1 MKAVDVQFKMTER
14 KKEMLEKSWAKDFA
28 ERLFPIIDERIFSPL
43 YGKKASSPNE
53 SVKVMVGALVLKELL
68 GMADAELLESAM
80 LDLRFS
86 YALHAADIEEYL
98 LNEKELSSFRLRC
111 HTHEIM
117 TGKDLIRECV
127 MELSKEMENLTKK
140 YSKMIPLEAPKVA
153 SNIKNLS
160 RLEFL
165 YTCVS
170 NLVAWIRSH
179 GGEVLLSGYERY
191 FDSAGYHEF
200 IYHTHSDEIDL
211 IREEVLKDAENLTI
225 LCDNGDYDMVSEYQ
239 LLIRVLLEEAVP
251 AEKAPV
257 SPKNKEHREHS
268 QVIKEDKV
276 SSITKELMDMLSLEE
291 ESLATPAESINTP
304 TKINGL
310 GRYGGYLKITAV
322 LLTFTSAIAI
332 AAAKLKPME
341 AGSFPSGQILYD
353 ASHDIKGAFDQL
365 KNKDQKAQ
373 IATDVDTMK
382 KVVAINFL
390 GSSNSKTNDTALKL
404 LSENGQK
411 ATFMVSG
418 MTAAEDTDFI
428 LKIKE
433 QGNEIGSSGLKGE
446 KELENLS
453 QEKLIENLAKANRIL
468 YQITGE
474 TPKLLQGTL
483 PHSSKELL
491 EAASACGFEYVVESR
506 KYLNYQSFTSYEQA
520 LDYVKGL
527 KWGSIVTI
535 KMSGILNEAE
545 YGKQVEEISTQ
556 EDGDNPIHEEAEK
569 EKGNKSEEEHLI
581 QVIGWLSK
589 ALKETGFQTAFAQEI
604 PKYQDQDFAMDF
616 SALRE
621 KNQGKLSPIYSSGSI
636 NGDIGLTFRGIGSKE
651 NLDKILLLLKENN
664 RKATFFITGK
674 ELEECEDSVKE
685 IIAQGHEIGNGGLT
699 GKDLSDM
706 DFSSICFEIYKN
718 DKLLKEKYGV
728 VTKLFMPVYAKYND
742 LVREA
747 ASALSY
753 DVVTYTK
760 NPMAAERSPE
770 EIKAYFKKGIRKGEI
785 VHFRLDVSDDVEE
798 AVEYVLGYL
807 GNKNYKVSFLQ
818 EMINNMHDTSRIL
831 PPASASSREAAG
843 SAIDFNQVRVNNQGR
858 KAETV
863 YTVHSTSQELSFTF
877 SGISRTEVLYDVLE
891 KMDQIQG
898 KGTFFVTEEEIAQN
912 KEEIRQI
919 LNRGHEIGLC
929 LTGKSGDSFKSVYQS
944 LINMQEKLNKEFGVQ
959 PVLVRYPYDA
969 QITSEMSEAIAS
981 AGCTVVWQDLSM
993 ANSKVGSDGTLEAVL
1008 SSSFHAGNIS
1018 ARRGYIVYF
1027 RMDYYNDKSLIGNLL
1042 LDVYKNRVQTISFED
1057 GVENNGS
1064 QYRIVS
1070 VGQLRNS
1077 PGIYQYPVKEADYK
1091 TGVGDI
1097 TPGHMA
1103 WFSEAEKF
1111 EIMKKRYV
1119 GNPDYS
1125 DENVLP
1131 GFSQGELKLID
1142 ITGRFTNEKV
1152 LFLTIDDW
1160 GSDKPI
1166 NQILYVLRKYGVK
1179 ASFHVRTNRIE
1190 ENPNLLRSIA
1200 EEGHD
1205 IGTHTDGHLPYAIY
1219 DEIKS
1224 RREKRPFYN
1233 SLTSQV
1239 EAERMADLALSY
1251 KKLCSVVGDVSAN
1264 GKPVLTKIFRPPTLA
1279 MSKNGMESIF
1289 DMGFE
1294 YIVSGD
1300 FSSHDYEAKT
1310 PRQLAD
1316 ELLKGIKRGD
1326 GSRYSLRN
1334 GSVMVLHM
1342 SDDSNVPSADPD
1354 ITAKALDLVIP
1365 ELINQGYR
1373 FDKVSN
1379 YLTKPL
1385 EKRATPAEAAVAET
1399 KIATASELNRDDK
1412 QDESSSQ

>member
-1 MKAVDVQFKMTER
+1 MNVDDVQFKMTER
-14 KKEMLEKSWAKDFA
+14 KKEILEKSWAKDFA

-43 YGKKASSPNE
+43 YGRKASGPNE

-127 MELSKEMENLTKK
+127 MELSQEMENLTKK
-140 YSKMIPLEAPKVA
+140 YSRMIPLDAPMVA

-170 NLVAWIRSH
+170 NLVAWIRRH
-179 GGEVLLSGYERY
+179 GGEVLLAGFERY
-191 FDSAGYHEF
+191 FDCADYNEF
-200 IYHTHSDEIDL
+200 IYHTHSEDINV
-211 IREEVLKDAENLTI
+211 RMQEVLSDAEKLSI
-225 LCDNGDYDMVSEYQ
+225 LCDSGDYDMVSEYQ
-239 LLIRVLLEEAVP
+239 LLIRVLLEEAVQG
-251 AEKAPV
+251 EEAPV
-257 SPKNKEHREHS
+257 SPKTREHGGIPE
-268 QVIKEDKV
+268 VIKEDKV
-276 SSITKELMDMLSLEE
+276 SAITKELMEILSVEE
-291 ESLATPAESINTP
+291 EALVPPVDSIKTPR
-304 TKINGL
+304 KISGL
-310 GRYGGYLKITAV
+310 GRYGGYLKITA
-322 LLTFTSAIAI
+322 LLLSFTSVVAIAG
-332 AAAKLKPME
+332 AKLKPME
-341 AGSFPSGQILYD
+341 AGSFSTGQALYD
-353 ASHDIKGAFDQL
+353 ASQDIKGALDQL
-365 KNKDQKAQ
+365 KNEDQEAR

-390 GSSNSKTNDTALKL
+390 GTSDSKTNDKALKL

-411 ATFMVSG
+411 ATFMISG
-418 MTAAEDTDFI
+418 ITAAEDTDFI

-433 QGNEIGSSGLKGE
+433 KGNEIGSSGLKGE
-446 KELENLS
+446 KELEKLP
-453 QEKLIENLAKANRIL
+453 QEKLIENLAKANHIL
-468 YQITGE
+468 HQITGE
-474 TPKLLQGTL
+474 RPKVLQGTL
-483 PHSSKELL
+483 PNSSKEFL
-491 EAASACGFEYVVESR
+491 EAASACGYEYVVESR
-506 KYLNYQSFTSYEQA
+506 KFLNYQSFSSYEQA

-545 YGKQVEEISTQ
+545 YGKKVEEISTQ
-556 EDGDNPIHEEAEK
+556 EDGDHSFNESEEREK
-569 EKGNKSEEEHLI
+569 DNKSEKERLI
-581 QVIGWLSK
+581 QVIDWFTK
-589 ALKETGFQTAFAQEI
+589 ALKETGYQTAFAQEI
-604 PKYQDQDFAMDF
+604 PQYQDEDFAMDF
-616 SALRE
+616 SQLRE
-621 KNQGKLSPIYSSGSI
+621 KNGGKLSEIYSMGGRD
-636 NGDIGLTFRGIGSKE
+636 GDVGLTFRGIGSQE
-651 NLDKILLLLKENN
+651 NLEKILLLLKENN

-674 ELEECEDSVKE
+674 ELEECEDRVKE

-706 DFSSICFEIYKN
+706 DFSSICFEIYKT

-728 VTKLFMPVYAKYND
+728 DTKLFMPVYAKYND

-753 DVVTYTK
+753 DLVTYSK
-760 NPMAAERSPE
+760 NPMTEGRSAE
-770 EIKAYFKKGIRKGEI
+770 EIKTYFKKGISKGEI
-785 VHFRLDVSDDVEE
+785 VHLRLDVSDDVEE
-798 AVEYVLGYL
+798 AAEYVLAYL
-807 GNKNYKVSFLQ
+807 DKKNYRVSFLQ
-818 EMINNMHDTSRIL
+818 EMIDKTQYTSNT
-831 PPASASSREAAG
+831 PAPAPSGEAAV
-843 SAIDFNQVRVNNQGR
+843 SIDFDKIRRDNQGR
-858 KAETV
+858 QAESV

-877 SGISRTEVLYDVLE
+877 SGISRTEVLYDVLD

-898 KGTFFVTEEEIAQN
+898 KGTFFVTGEEIDQN

-919 LNRGHEIGLC
+919 LGRGHEIGLC
-929 LTGKSGDSFKSVYQS
+929 LTGRSGNDFKSVYQS
-944 LINMQEKLNKEFGVQ
+944 LTGMQEKLNKEFGVQ
-959 PVLVRYPYDA
+959 PVLARYPYDA
-969 QITSEMSEAIAS
+969 EITGEMSEAIAS
-981 AGCTVVWQDLSM
+981 AGCTLVWQDLSM
-993 ANSKVGSDGTLEAVL
+993 ANSKAGPDGTLETVL
-1008 SSSFHAGNIS
+1008 ANSFNAGNIS

-1027 RMDYYNDKSLIGNLL
+1027 RMDYYKDKDLIGNLL
-1042 LDVYKNRVQTISFED
+1042 LDVYKNRVLTNSYED
-1057 GVENNGS
+1057 GIENNGS

-1070 VGQLRNS
+1070 AGQLRNS
-1077 PGIYQYPVKEADYK
+1077 PGLYQYPVKEADY
-1091 TGVGDI
+1091 TAGVGDI
-1097 TPGHMA
+1097 APGHLA
-1103 WFSEAEKF
+1103 WFSEGEKF
-1111 EIMKKRYV
+1111 GIMKERYV

-1160 GSDKPI
+1160 GSDKPV

-1179 ASFHVRTNRIE
+1179 ASFHIRTNRIE
-1190 ENPNLLRSIA
+1190 ENPNLLRAIA
-1200 EEGHD
+1200 AEGHD
-1205 IGTHTDGHLPYAIY
+1205 IGTHTDGHLPYAVY

-1251 KKLCSVVGDVSAN
+1251 RKLCSVVGDMTAD
-1264 GKPVLTKIFRPPTLA
+1264 GRPALTKIFRPPTLA

-1310 PRQLAD
+1310 SRELAD
-1316 ELLKGIKRGD
+1316 ELLKGIRKGD
-1326 GSRYSLRN
+1326 GSRYPLQN

-1342 SDDSNVPSADPD
+1342 SDDSNEPSSDPD

-1373 FDKVSN
+1373 FDKISN

-1385 EKRATPAEAAVAET
+1385 EKRATPAEAAVGET
-1399 KIATASELNRDDK
+1399 RKATASELNRDEK
-1412 QDESSSQ
+1412 QDESSPQ